1 MGIIDLAVI
10 LIVAGFI
17 FRGYRKGFVVT
28 VLTLVSMFV
37 AIIVTQIVS
46 PIVSGALI
54 RNETV
59 METMTEQISSLS
71 SLWANPDEDTD
82 ETEGIRDNTDM
93 SDEEKTEIS
102 NLHLPANIKDK
113 LGDNE
118 MWEEY
123 KQEGIENIKEYV
135 SRFLAITIINSLSY
149 VVVFLIV
156 ITLLKILIHTLDI
169 ISKLPVLKSI
179 NKYVGAALGF
189 AEGVIVIW
197 ILCIITT
204 LLASTPLGIYLFDA
218 INSSPFLSYIYN
230 NNLLIST
237 VLEVVKGLF

>member
-10 LIVAGFI
+10 LIIAAFI
-17 FRGYRKGFVVT
+17 FRGYKKGFIVT

-37 AIIVTQIVS
+37 AILVTQIVS

-71 SLWANPDEDTD
+71 SLWASPDEDID
-82 ETEGIRDNTDM
+82 ETETILDDTDM
-93 SDEEKTEIS
+93 SEEEKTEIS

-123 KQEGIENIKEYV
+123 KQEGINNIKEYV

-156 ITLLKILIHTLDI
+156 ITILKILIHTLDI

-179 NKYVGAALGF
+179 NKYVGAALGL

-197 ILCIITT
+197 ILCIIST
-204 LLASTPLGIYLFDA
+204 LFASTPLGIYLFDE
-218 INSSPFLSYIYN
+218 INNSPFLSYIYN